1 MEKVAKIIVMLQTV
15 LAYRRGIHLHKDASI
30 FIYIS
35 IFFQEGNKKVFLL
48 IKFKVRG

>member
-1 MEKVAKIIVMLQTV
+1 MLQTV

-35 IFFQEGNKKVFLL
+35 IYILSGIKEGNKKVFLL